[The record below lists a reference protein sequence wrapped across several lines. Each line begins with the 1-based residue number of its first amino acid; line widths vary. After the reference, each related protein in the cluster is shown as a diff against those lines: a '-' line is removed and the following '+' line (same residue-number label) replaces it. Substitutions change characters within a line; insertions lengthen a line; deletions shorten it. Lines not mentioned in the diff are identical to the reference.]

1 MTLNTARLEGLAGSK
16 KLISRRDPWRAP
28 TMAEFI
34 EHEGK
39 RIIAVDQSLSATG
52 LVVIRVGADHLSILW
67 STTLRGVVSEDVKG
81 YEETLQKATNLGKQ
95 LATALGQVP
104 DIDELVHEGVPIGGG
119 KIVRPES
126 SLMASLALR
135 HEADLWGIPVKP
147 MVQPQTHRRVV
158 CGNAG
163 ASKKE
168 EHEGL
173 AKLASS
179 LPIIGYE
186 LVTNEATRD
195 ALCVGIAHLVIR
207 NEG

>member
-1 MTLNTARLEGLAGSK
+1 MTLNTAKLEMLRTK
-16 KLISRRDPWRAP
+16 KLIPRRDPWRPP
-28 TMAEFI
+28 TMTEI
-34 EHEGK
+34 VRHEGK

-52 LVVIRVGADHLSILW
+52 LVVILVSADHLSILR
-67 STTLRGVVSEDVKG
+67 SDTLRGVAADECAG
-81 YEETLQKATNLGKQ
+81 YEETLQRALNLGKQ
-95 LATALGQVP
+95 LATTLGMVP

-135 HEADLWGIPVKP
+135 QEAGLWGIPVKP

-158 CGNAG
+158 CGNQN

-168 EHEGL
+168 EHEAL
-173 AKLASS
+173 ATLAQS

-186 LVTNEATRD
+186 LITNEATRD